1 MSAPVPALPSAPP
14 GSARFPSSAT
24 PEPPT
29 RWRRHDTVRT
39 AGVLG
44 VVAAMHVLAW
54 GTLLLAVVPQHLTLG
69 TQVFGVGL
77 GVTAYTLGMRHAFDA
92 DHIAAI
98 DNTTRK
104 LMADGQRPVAVGF
117 WFALGHSSLVVVLA
131 VLIAGGARLATTL
144 LDGGS
149 GTHQVLSLLGT
160 ALSGVFLYVIGALNL
175 VALFAILRV
184 FRRMRGGRLDEQSLQ
199 AALDSRGFVN
209 RFLGR
214 LTRSVTR
221 SWQMF
226 GVGLLFGLGF
236 DTATEVSLLVL
247 AGSGAA
253 GGLPWYAVLVL
264 PLLFASGMSL
274 FDTLDGTFMNVAY
287 HWAFSNPVRK
297 IYYNVTV
304 TGLSVAVALVIGTIE
319 LLTVLHDR
327 LGLTDAVTGWVA
339 ALDLDHVGFVV
350 VGLFVVVWAVAVG
363 YWRLAR
369 VEERWGVPKA

>member
-1 MSAPVPALPSAPP
+1 MCNSKIGEEGGAMRTRAQEAIGPRGWLSLGGMAGFILALHVVGWGLLIFVIAPAQYQVGA
-14 GSARFPSSAT
+14 
-24 PEPPT
+24 
-29 RWRRHDTVRT
+29 
-39 AGVLG
+39 AG
-44 VVAAMHVLAW
+44 A
-54 GTLLLAVVPQHLTLG
+54 
-69 TQVFGVGL
+69 FGVGL

-117 WFALGHSSLVVVLA
+117 WFALGHSSLVIVLA
-131 VLIAGGARLATTL
+131 ILIAAGARMAEVL
-144 LDGGS
+144 LTGDS
-149 GTHQVLSLLGT
+149 GTHHVLRLVGT
-160 ALSGVFLYVIGALNL
+160 GTSGLFLYVIGLLNL
-175 VALFAILRV
+175 VALIGILRV
-184 FRRMRGGRLDEQSLQ
+184 FRRMREGRLDEQSLQ
-199 AALDSRGFVN
+199 AALDARGFLA
-209 RFLGR
+209 RILGR

-253 GGLPWYAVLVL
+253 SGLPWYAVLVL

-339 ALDLDHVGFVV
+339 SLDLDAVGFVV

-369 VEERWGVPKA
+369 VEGRWGVPGS

>member
-1 MSAPVPALPSAPP
+1 MSAPVPTPSSAPP
-14 GSARFPSSAT
+14 GVA
-24 PEPPT
+24 PPVPT
-29 RWRRHDTVRT
+29 SWRRDDTVRT
-39 AGVLG
+39 VGILA

-54 GTLLLAVVPQHLTLG
+54 GTLVLAVVPQHLTLG

-77 GVTAYTLGMRHAFDA
+77 GLTAYVLGMRHAFDA

-104 LMADGQRPVAVGF
+104 LMSDGQRPVAVGF

-131 VLIAGGARLATTL
+131 VLIAAGARLATTL
-144 LDGGS
+144 LDDGS
-149 GTHQVLSLLGT
+149 GTHQVLGLVGT
-160 ALSGVFLYVIGALNL
+160 GLSGLFLYVIGVLNL
-175 VALFAILRV
+175 VALVGIVGV
-184 FRRMRGGRLDEQSLQ
+184 FRRMRRGGFDEHSFQ
-199 AALDSRGFVN
+199 AALDSRGLVS
-209 RFLGR
+209 RVLGR

-287 HWAFSNPVRK
+287 HWAFANPVRK
-297 IYYNVTV
+297 VFYNLTV
-304 TGLSVAVALVIGTIE
+304 TGLSVAVALLIGSIE
-319 LLTVLHDR
+319 LVSVLHDR
-327 LGLTDAVTGWVA
+327 LGLTDAATGWVA
-339 ALDLDHVGFVV
+339 ALDLGHVGFVV
-350 VGLFVVVWAVAVG
+350 VGLFVLVWAVAVA

-369 VEERWGVPKA
+369 VEERWGPSQS

>member
-1 MSAPVPALPSAPP
+1 MSAPVPPPSSAPP
-14 GSARFPSSAT
+14 AVPAV
-24 PEPPT
+24 PAAPT
-29 RWRRHDTVRT
+29 SWRRDDTVRT
-39 AGVLG
+39 VGILA

-54 GTLLLAVVPQHLTLG
+54 GTLVLAVVPQHLTLG

-77 GVTAYTLGMRHAFDA
+77 GLTAYVLGMRHAFDA

-104 LMADGQRPVAVGF
+104 LMSDGQRPVAVGF

-131 VLIAGGARLATTL
+131 VLIAAGARLATTL
-144 LDGGS
+144 LDDGS
-149 GTHQVLSLLGT
+149 GTHQVLGLVGT
-160 ALSGVFLYVIGALNL
+160 GLSGLFLYVIGVLNL
-175 VALFAILRV
+175 VALVGIVGV
-184 FRRMRGGRLDEQSLQ
+184 FRRMRRGGFDEHSFQ
-199 AALDSRGFVN
+199 AALDSRGVVS
-209 RFLGR
+209 RVLGR

-287 HWAFSNPVRK
+287 HWAFANPVRK
-297 IYYNVTV
+297 VFYNLTV
-304 TGLSVAVALVIGTIE
+304 TRA
-319 LLTVLHDR
+319 
-327 LGLTDAVTGWVA
+327 
-339 ALDLDHVGFVV
+339 
-350 VGLFVVVWAVAVG
+350 VGLPPSGTGGWPASRSVG
-363 YWRLAR
+363 VRPGRRRPHAR
-369 VEERWGVPKA
+369 VPPACVEARQFFEAASRAPAVLAAAPSSQ

>member
-1 MSAPVPALPSAPP
+1 MSAPVSAVPPALPPGAPP
-14 GSARFPSSAT
+14 P
-24 PEPPT
+24 PPT
-29 RWRRHDTVRT
+29 RWRRDDTVRT
-39 AGVLG
+39 AGVLA
-44 VVAAMHVLAW
+44 VVAVMHIVAW
-54 GTLLLAVVPQHLTLG
+54 GTLLLAVVPQHLALG

-117 WFALGHSSLVVVLA
+117 WFALGHSSLVIVLA
-131 VLIAGGARLATTL
+131 ILIAAGARMAEVL
-144 LDGGS
+144 LTGDS
-149 GTHQVLSLLGT
+149 GTHHVLRLVGT
-160 ALSGVFLYVIGALNL
+160 GTSGLFLYVIGLLNL
-175 VALFAILRV
+175 VALIGILRV
-184 FRRMRGGRLDEQSLQ
+184 FRRMREGRLDEQSLQ
-199 AALDSRGFVN
+199 AALDSRGFLARV
-209 RFLGR
+209 LGR

-247 AGSGAA
+247 AGSGAVS
-253 GGLPWYAVLVL
+253 GLPWYAVLVL

-297 IYYNVTV
+297 VYYNVTV

-319 LLTVLHDR
+319 LVGVLHDR
-327 LGLTDAVTGWVA
+327 LGLTDGVTGWVA
-339 ALDLDHVGFVV
+339 GLDLDHVGYVV

-369 VEERWGVPKA
+369 VEERWSLPES

>member
-1 MSAPVPALPSAPP
+1 MSARVPIPPSAP
-14 GSARFPSSAT
+14 AAV
-24 PEPPT
+24 PPT
-29 RWRRHDTVRT
+29 RWRRDDTVRT
-39 AGVLG
+39 AVVLA
-44 VVAAMHVLAW
+44 VVAAMHVVAW
-54 GTLLLAVVPQHLTLG
+54 GTLLLGVVPQRLTLG

-104 LMADGQRPVAVGF
+104 LMSDGQRPVAVGF

-131 VLIAGGARLATTL
+131 VLIAAGARLATRL
-144 LDGGS
+144 LDHGS
-149 GTHQVLSLLGT
+149 GTHQVLGLLGT
-160 ALSGVFLYVIGALNL
+160 GLSGLFLYVIGLLNL
-175 VALFAILRV
+175 AALVGIVRV
-184 FRRMRGGRLDEQSLQ
+184 FRRMRRAPLDEQSLQ
-199 AALDSRGFVN
+199 AALDSRGLLTRV
-209 RFLGR
+209 LGR

-253 GGLPWYAVLVL
+253 SGLPWYAVLVL

-287 HWAFSNPVRK
+287 HWAFANPVRK
-297 IYYNVTV
+297 VFYNLTV
-304 TGLSVAVALVIGTIE
+304 TGLSVAVALLIGSIE
-319 LLTVLHDR
+319 LVSVVHDR
-327 LGLTDAVTGWVA
+327 LRLTDDVTGWVA
-339 ALDLDHVGFVV
+339 ALDLGHVGFVV
-350 VGLFVVVWAVAVG
+350 AGLFVVVWAVAVG
-363 YWRLAR
+363 YWRLGR
-369 VEERWGVPKA
+369 VEERWGASRS